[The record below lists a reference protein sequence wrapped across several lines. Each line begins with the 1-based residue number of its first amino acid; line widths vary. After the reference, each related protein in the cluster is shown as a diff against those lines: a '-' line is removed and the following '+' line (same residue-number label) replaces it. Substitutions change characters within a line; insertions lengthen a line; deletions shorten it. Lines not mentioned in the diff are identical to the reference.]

1 MLETFENALV
11 HGLPQSSVDAKR
23 ALLAR
28 MVNAWTGLTTRGPSH
43 VFWVPGRIE
52 VLGKHTDYC
61 GGRSLLAA
69 SSRGFMFGVSPR
81 ADLVVRVRDAVSGET
96 IESRLHPDV
105 TPRLGHWSNYPETVF
120 RRLAR
125 NFVGDL
131 KGADIVFASDLPPA
145 AGMSSSSALMVGF
158 YLVMNAVN
166 GLMDRVE
173 YKNNI
178 QSAEDLAGYL
188 GTLENGQTFGT
199 LVGDKG
205 VGTFGGSED
214 HTAIMNCEVGKLSQ
228 YAYCPVQFE
237 RAMTLPKSHT
247 FAIGVSGVVAEKTGD
262 AMEKYNRASRL
273 AFTAL
278 DVWNLTTQQKDPH
291 LAGAIQNAG
300 VDEIRSVLQK
310 SQGGEFSATDLVG
323 RFDHFAAENEEI
335 LPLAGD
341 ALAAGDVRG
350 FGNWANQS
358 QTKGADLLKNQIPET
373 EALAQMAVTLGA
385 CGASAFGAGFGGSV
399 WALVERHLVDAFLND
414 WKTAYMQKFSK
425 HQALSQFFTTDA
437 STGAFEVVA
446 AP

>member
-1 MLETFENALV
+1 MLGHFEHALAQS
-11 HGLPQSSVDAKR
+11 LPQSCLDSKR
-23 ALLAR
+23 VLLTR
-28 MVNAWTGLTTRGPSH
+28 MIEAWKGFATDGPEH

-69 SSRGFMFGVSPR
+69 ASRGFMFGVSPR
-81 ADLVVRVRDAVSGET
+81 ADLVVRVKDAVSGET

-125 NFVGDL
+125 NFMGDL

-158 YLVMNAVN
+158 YLVINAIN
-166 GLMDRVE
+166 DLEGRAE
-173 YKNNI
+173 FKENI
-178 QSAEDLAGYL
+178 QSSEDLAGYL
-188 GTLENGQTFGT
+188 GTLENGQTFGS

-214 HTAIMNCEVGKLSQ
+214 HTAIMNCQVGKLSQ

-237 RAMTLPKSHT
+237 RAMGLPESYT

-278 DVWNLTTQQKDPH
+278 DVWNQTTQRQDLH
-291 LAGAIQNAG
+291 LFEAIQQAG
-300 VDEIRSVLQK
+300 VDEIRAVLQK
-310 SQGGEFSATDLVG
+310 APKGEFTADELLR
-323 RFDHFAAENEEI
+323 RFDHFAVENEDI
-335 LPLAGD
+335 LPKAGD
-341 ALAAGDVRG
+341 ALAVGDVKG
-350 FGNWANQS
+350 FGAWANLS
-358 QTKGADLLKNQIPET
+358 QTQGVGLLKNQISET
-373 EALAQMAVTLGA
+373 ETLAQLAVGLGA
-385 CGASAFGAGFGGSV
+385 FGASAFGAGFGGSV
-399 WALVERHLVDAFLND
+399 WALVERHSVDDFLGA
-414 WKTAYMQKFSK
+414 WKEAYMQKFAE
-425 HQALSQFFTTDA
+425 HQSLSQFFYTDA
-437 STGAFEVVA
+437 STGAFEVGA
-446 AP
+446 EI

>member
-1 MLETFENALV
+1 MLGHFENALAQ
-11 HGLPQSSVDAKR
+11 GLPQSCVDSKR
-23 ALLAR
+23 VLLAR
-28 MVNAWTGLTTRGPSH
+28 LMEAWKGFAAGGPEH

-61 GGRSLLAA
+61 GGRSLLATA
-69 SSRGFMFGVSPR
+69 SRGFMFGVSPR
-81 ADLVVRVRDAVSGET
+81 SDLNVRVKDAVSEET

-158 YLVMNAVN
+158 YLVINAIN
-166 GLMDRVE
+166 GLEERE
-173 YKNNI
+173 EFKENI
-178 QSAEDLAGYL
+178 RSAEDLAGYL

-214 HTAIMNCEVGKLSQ
+214 HTAIMNCQVGKLSQ

-237 RAMTLPKSHT
+237 RAMVLPESYT

-278 DVWNLTTQQKDPH
+278 DVWNQISKRHDPH
-291 LAGAIQNAG
+291 LSEAIQQAG
-300 VDEIRSVLQK
+300 VDEIRSILK
-310 SQGGEFSATDLVG
+310 KAPSGEFAADDLVR
-323 RFDHFAAENEEI
+323 RFDHFTIENEDI
-335 LPLAGD
+335 LPKAGD
-341 ALAAGDVRG
+341 ALALGDVKG
-350 FGNWANQS
+350 FGEWANRS
-358 QTKGADLLKNQIPET
+358 QAQGVGLLKNQIPET
-373 EALAQMAVTLGA
+373 ETLAQLAVGLGA

-399 WALVERHLVDAFLND
+399 WALVERHTVGEFLCA
-414 WKTAYMQKFSK
+414 WKDAYMQQFAQ
-425 HQALSQFFTTDA
+425 HQSLCQFFSTDA

-446 AP
+446 EV

>member
-1 MLETFENALV
+1 MLAHFENALAQ
-11 HGLPQSSVDAKR
+11 GLPQSCVDSKKR
-23 ALLAR
+23 LLAH
-28 MVNAWTGLTTRGPSH
+28 MMDAWKGFATDAPVH

-61 GGRSLLAA
+61 GGRSLLATA
-69 SSRGFMFGVSPR
+69 SRGFMFGVSAR
-81 ADLVVRVRDAVSGET
+81 ADLVVRVKDAVSGET

-105 TPRLGHWSNYPETVF
+105 TPRLRHWSNYPETVF

-125 NFVGDL
+125 NFTGDL

-166 GLMDRVE
+166 GLAERAE
-173 YKNNI
+173 YKENI
-178 QSAEDLAGYL
+178 HTAEDLAGYL

-237 RAMTLPKSHT
+237 RVMALPESHT

-278 DVWNLTTQQKDPH
+278 DVWNQTTKRKDPH
-291 LAGAIQNAG
+291 LAGAIQCAG
-300 VDEIRSVLQK
+300 VDEIRRVLQK
-310 SQGGEFSATDLVG
+310 AQGGEFSANDLTR
-323 RFDHFAAENEEI
+323 RFDHFAIENEEI
-335 LPLAGD
+335 LPKAGD
-341 ALAAGDVRG
+341 ALAVGDVNG
-350 FGNWANQS
+350 FGGWANKS
-358 QTKGADLLKNQIPET
+358 QAQGAGLLKNQIPET
-373 EALAQMAVTLGA
+373 EALAQMAVALGA

-399 WALVERHLVDAFLND
+399 WALVERSSVDAFLSS
-414 WKTAYMQKFSK
+414 WKDVYMQKFPQ
-425 HQALSQFFTTDA
+425 HQRLSQFFYTDA

-446 AP
+446 KV